1 MIREN
6 SKTAFPRRTV
16 QKKQSAGE
24 PTAIAGA
31 NCNCFICRLEKRL
44 TAELDAGGNG
54 ENCSQLVASSLVL
67 SGFPTPLE
75 LIQHLHRPEID
86 HQYSSSDKILLELV
100 RPGLN
105 PVLQQFRHS
114 MLLLVFIPTIHRTT
128 SQLSASFPSLAR
140 DDIAQHLIMV
150 LLEFLGSRELQSRQ
164 SHFAFTIARS
174 IRRAA
179 FRWAIRES
187 RIAAIEHP
195 AGPPTM
201 RHSLEVS
208 GDPSHAAVLLRQFFD
223 DCERKGWLTSTERR
237 ILTESKIQ
245 GLSCR
250 ELSQRNGHSAVA
262 IQHRIHRLID
272 RLRRFA
278 QTSPNKTPQ
287 QLELFSK

>member
-1 MIREN
+1 
-6 SKTAFPRRTV
+6 V
-16 QKKQSAGE
+16 
-24 PTAIAGA
+24 IAGT
-31 NCNCFICRLEKRL
+31 NCNCFICRLEMRL
-44 TAELDAGGNG
+44 TAELDADGQKY
-54 ENCSQLVASSLVL
+54 SQLVASSLVL

-75 LIQHLHRPEID
+75 LIQHLHHPEID
-86 HQYSSSDKILLELV
+86 HQYSFSDHILLELV

-140 DDIAQHLIMV
+140 DDIAQHLIMI
-150 LLEFLGSRELQSRQ
+150 LLEFLGSRELRSRQ
-164 SHFAFTIARS
+164 SHFAFTIARR

-179 FRWAIRES
+179 FRWAIHES
-187 RIAAIEHP
+187 RIVAIEQP

-201 RHSLEVS
+201 RHSLDLSE
-208 GDPSHAAVLLRQFFD
+208 DPSHSPALLRKFFD

-272 RLRRFA
+272 RLRRLA
-278 QTSPNKTPQ
+278 QTSSNNIPQ
-287 QLELFSK
+287 QLELFPK

>member
-1 MIREN
+1 MIIG
-6 SKTAFPRRTV
+6 T
-16 QKKQSAGE
+16 
-24 PTAIAGA
+24 
-31 NCNCFICRLEKRL
+31 NCNCLICRLETRL
-44 TAELDAGGNG
+44 TAELGGDG
-54 ENCSQLVASSLVL
+54 SREKYSQLVASSLVL

-86 HQYSSSDKILLELV
+86 HLYSSSDHILLELV

-150 LLEFLGSRELQSRQ
+150 LLESLGTKELQSRQ
-164 SHFAFTIARS
+164 SHFAFTIARR

-179 FRWAIRES
+179 FRWAIHES
-187 RIAAIEHP
+187 RVAAIEQP
-195 AGPPTM
+195 AAPPTM
-201 RHSLEVS
+201 RYSLDVS
-208 GDPSHAAVLLRQFFD
+208 EDPSHSPVLLRQFLD
-223 DCERKGWLTSTERR
+223 DCERKGWLTSIERQ
-237 ILTESKIQ
+237 ILTDSKIE

-250 ELSQRNGHSAVA
+250 ELSRRNGNSPVA

-272 RLRRFA
+272 RLRHLA
-278 QTSPNKTPQ
+278 QAPSHDIPQ
-287 QLELFSK
+287 QLELFPK